1 MKASIMPDEI
11 ATLTLKALRT
21 LLDETMFGAK
31 PNWSFV
37 INAGEPGLIA
47 TLKGL
52 TAAQASRLPGAGRK
66 PIVSHANH
74 VLYGY
79 ELINRA
85 VAGDAKA
92 FAEAD
97 WTVAWKLEQVTE
109 SEWSTLLERLETQG
123 RKVMAIAENLPRE
136 MDEIMLTGLFGS
148 AAHNAYHLGAIRQIL
163 RDLETPA

>member
-1 MKASIMPDEI
+1 MTENLAS
-11 ATLTLKALRT
+11 LTSKALRT

-37 INAGEPGLIA
+37 INAEEPGLIA

-52 TAAQASRLPGAGRK
+52 TAAQASRSPAPGRK

-85 VAGDAKA
+85 VAGDARA

-97 WTVAWKLEQVTE
+97 WSLAWKLENVTE
-109 SEWSTLLERLETQG
+109 AQWTDLLQRLETQG
-123 RKVMAIAENLPRE
+123 QKILAVAETIPSGI
-136 MDEIMLTGLFGS
+136 DEIMLTGLFGS

-163 RDLETPA
+163 RDLESGA

>member
-1 MKASIMPDEI
+1 MADDLAALAP
-11 ATLTLKALRT
+11 KALRT

-52 TAAQASRLPGAGRK
+52 TAAQASQQPGAGRK

-92 FAEAD
+92 FTEAD
-97 WTVAWKLEQVTE
+97 WTVAWKLEHVTDA
-109 SEWSTLLERLETQG
+109 EWSTLLERLETQG
-123 RKVMAIAENLPRE
+123 RKILALAETIPSGI
-136 MDEIMLTGLFGS
+136 DEIMLTGLFGS

-163 RDLETPA
+163 RDLENPA

>member
-1 MKASIMPDEI
+1 MPDEL
-11 ATLTLKALRT
+11 AALTLKALRT

-47 TLKGL
+47 TLKGI
-52 TAAQASRLPGAGRK
+52 TAVQASRLPGAGRK

-92 FAEAD
+92 FAEAN
-97 WTVAWKLEQVTE
+97 WGLAWKLENVTE
-109 SEWSTLLERLETQG
+109 AQWTDLLQRLETQS
-123 RKVMAIAENLPRE
+123 RKILALAETIPSGI
-136 MDEIMLTGLFGS
+136 DEIMLTGLFGS

-163 RDLETPA
+163 RDLESEA